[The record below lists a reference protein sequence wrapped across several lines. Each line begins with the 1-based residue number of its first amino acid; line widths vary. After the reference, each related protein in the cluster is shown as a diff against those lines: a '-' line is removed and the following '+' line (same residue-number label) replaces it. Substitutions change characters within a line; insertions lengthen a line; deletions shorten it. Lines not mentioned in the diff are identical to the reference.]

1 MNTIQRDIDSTYHD
15 ITHLRKNIIQACR
28 NYLTLTNKLTSE
40 SMSISRLVNNL
51 YTSIVNYEAV
61 QKADIYAYYQQNDDN
76 QNEKED

>member
-1 MNTIQRDIDSTYHD
+1 
-15 ITHLRKNIIQACR
+15 
-28 NYLTLTNKLTSE
+28 
-40 SMSISRLVNNL
+40 MSISRLVNNL